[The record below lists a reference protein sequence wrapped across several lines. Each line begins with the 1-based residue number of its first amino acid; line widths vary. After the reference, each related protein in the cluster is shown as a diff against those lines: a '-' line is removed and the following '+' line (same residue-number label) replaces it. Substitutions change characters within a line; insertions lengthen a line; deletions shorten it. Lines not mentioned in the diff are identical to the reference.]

1 MCCLF
6 LSLMFFGPRLAF
18 FVYWLLPVGRAKV
31 ILAFDTWLWPI
42 LGLIFAPWTTLMY
55 VFVYGSNGIVGFDW
69 FLLALAVIADIATYA
84 GGAAKR
90 RQVPYVKTLVP

>member
-55 VFVYGSNGIVGFDW
+55 VFV
-69 FLLALAVIADIATYA
+69 
-84 GGAAKR
+84 
-90 RQVPYVKTLVP
+90 